1 MRIILFGPPGSGKG
15 TQGDL
20 VERRYG
26 FPKISTGDLLRRAV
40 REKTPLGIKAESMMN
55 RGELVSDEVV
65 EGLVRE
71 RITSPDTRRGYLL
84 DGFPRNL
91 AQVRSLEAMD
101 GGRPEV
107 VIEIDV
113 DSRSLVERMQ
123 GRLTCRTCG
132 TVYNLRLQKP
142 RIEGRCDVCGGEV
155 YQRADDR
162 PEVISERLRV
172 YREQT
177 EKIRAHYQAKGVFH
191 RVDGA
196 GSVDDVSGRISGVL
210 DRELARREPDKAQR

>member
-20 VERRYG
+20 IERRYG
-26 FPKISTGDLLRRAV
+26 LPKISTGDLLRQAV
-40 REKTPLGIKAESMMN
+40 RDKTPLGVKAEQMMN

-71 RITSPDTRRGYLL
+71 RIASPDARRGYLL

-91 AQVRSLEAMD
+91 AQVQSLEAMD
-101 GGRPEV
+101 GGQPEI
-107 VIEIDV
+107 VIEIDIDRRLLV
-113 DSRSLVERMQ
+113 DRMQ
-123 GRLTCRTCG
+123 ARLTCRNCG
-132 TVYNLRLQKP
+132 AVYNLKLQKP
-142 RIEGRCDVCGGEV
+142 RTEGRCDICGGEL

-162 PEVISERLRV
+162 PEVIRERLRV
-172 YREQT
+172 YREQA
-177 EKIRAHYQAKGVFH
+177 EKIRAHYEAKGVFH

-196 GSVDDVSGRISGVL
+196 GSVEDVFRRISGLL
-210 DRELARREPDKAQR
+210 DSRLAPREEERA